1 MGQIGCYRW
10 YLGGPRGNQR
20 LDQSNAVEGEIKLKE
35 IVESGRGGMGDGGQS
50 ERREDN
56 DKDELGN
63 MY

>member
-1 MGQIGCYRW
+1 M
-10 YLGGPRGNQR
+10 GGPRGNQR